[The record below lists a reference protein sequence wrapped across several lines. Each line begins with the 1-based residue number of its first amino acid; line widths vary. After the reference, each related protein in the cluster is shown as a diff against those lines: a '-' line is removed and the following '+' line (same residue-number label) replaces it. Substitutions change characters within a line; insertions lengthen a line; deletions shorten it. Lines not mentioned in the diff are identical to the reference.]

1 MCDKARILFAERN
14 AFYELDLPPNPKAV
28 YLALMHRANGAKKAF
43 PGVPKL
49 AHMTGL
55 SERTVQRAI
64 AWLESMKLLVRSAQI
79 VAGRQT
85 SNLYH
90 LLFQGIG
97 AQAVSKRHRGG
108 RQGDARTKET
118 SISEQQ
124 LPTIP
129 GHRPWSPEIQSILRT
144 IDPSFRRAAEA
155 ALSKAIDRGRIETT
169 AAAYLAGVAQK
180 IGQDKFGLLSGSPPR
195 ISAAPSPAAGAS
207 DPVRGVPIRISS
219 PEVARGH
226 LRVIGELLSGTAA

>member
-14 AFYELDLPPNPKAV
+14 ALYELDLPPNPKAV
-28 YLALMHRANGAKKAF
+28 YLALMHRADGAKKAF

-64 AWLESMKLLVRSAQI
+64 SWLESMKLLARSAQI

-90 LLFQGIG
+90 LLFQSVG

-108 RQGDARTKET
+108 RQLDARTKET

-124 LPTIP
+124 LPRIP
-129 GHRPWSPEIQSILRT
+129 GHRTWPPEIQSILRT
-144 IDPSFRRAAEA
+144 IDPDFRQAAEV

-180 IGQDKFGLLSGSPPR
+180 IGQRKVGLPSGSPPR
-195 ISAAPSPAAGAS
+195 TSAAPAPADRAS
-207 DPVRGVPIRISS
+207 GPARGTPIRTASQ
-219 PEVARGH
+219 EVARGH
-226 LRVIGELLSGTAA
+226 LRVIGELLSGAVA